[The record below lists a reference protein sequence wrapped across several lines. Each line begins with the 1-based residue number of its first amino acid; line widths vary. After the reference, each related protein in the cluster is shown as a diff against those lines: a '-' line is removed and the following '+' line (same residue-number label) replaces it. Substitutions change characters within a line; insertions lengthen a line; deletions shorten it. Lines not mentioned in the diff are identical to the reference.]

1 MSVAI
6 LSQAAIILSISFAK
20 YSFEGG
26 SFNLPSRCLMRRF
39 KTPGQRADRTRSFD
53 QVGLVRPD
61 LNDRFKIETLD
72 LWSVIGFAGKKRKE
86 PLLFI
91 TEEKIH
97 TGSQGSELFTLDK
110 IGNERRYHRSGDIE
124 MMVRSLVAKN
134 FFSQRKCDFDDEV
147 ANSF

>member
-1 MSVAI
+1 
-6 LSQAAIILSISFAK
+6 
-20 YSFEGG
+20 
-26 SFNLPSRCLMRRF
+26 MRRF